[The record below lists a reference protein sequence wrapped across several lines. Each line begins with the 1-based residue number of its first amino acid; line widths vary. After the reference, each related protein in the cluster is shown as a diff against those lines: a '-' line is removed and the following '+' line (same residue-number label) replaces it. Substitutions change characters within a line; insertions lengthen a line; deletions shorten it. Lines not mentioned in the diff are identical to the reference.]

1 MRLDGKTVTIGVT
14 GGIAAYKTCELV
26 SRLRK
31 SGAAVYVVM
40 TENAARFVSP
50 LTFETLSGNRV
61 VKDTFARDFEWE
73 VEHVSLA
80 KKSDLFAVAPC
91 TADVIAKMAAGI
103 ADDFLSTTAL
113 AMRCPILIAP
123 AMNTAMLDNAATR
136 DNIAKLEARGIDVI
150 YGGSGFLACGD
161 TGRGRMAEPDEIY
174 SRIENILFPRRDFEG
189 KTLLITAGS
198 TREPIDPVR
207 FIGNRSSGKM
217 GAALCDCAVRRGA
230 KVILIAGCMSVSP
243 SEQTERTDVTT
254 TCEMYDAV
262 MRNLPRADAVI
273 KAAAPADYRT
283 QQSPQKIK
291 SGEFTLKFIKNPDIA
306 AEVGRRKGDKKLVVF
321 CAETENLEENAQKKL
336 RDKNAD
342 LVVANDV
349 TKKDAG
355 FDVDTN
361 VATLV
366 TAGKIHPLPVMT
378 KKELADIIL
387 DKLAEL

>member
-174 SRIENILFPRRDFEG
+174 SRIEDRR
-189 KTLLITAGS
+189 
-198 TREPIDPVR
+198 
-207 FIGNRSSGKM
+207 
-217 GAALCDCAVRRGA
+217 C
-230 KVILIAGCMSVSP
+230 
-243 SEQTERTDVTT
+243 
-254 TCEMYDAV
+254 
-262 MRNLPRADAVI
+262 
-273 KAAAPADYRT
+273 
-283 QQSPQKIK
+283 
-291 SGEFTLKFIKNPDIA
+291 
-306 AEVGRRKGDKKLVVF
+306 
-321 CAETENLEENAQKKL
+321 
-336 RDKNAD
+336 
-342 LVVANDV
+342 
-349 TKKDAG
+349 
-355 FDVDTN
+355 
-361 VATLV
+361 
-366 TAGKIHPLPVMT
+366 
-378 KKELADIIL
+378 
-387 DKLAEL
+387 

>member
-80 KKSDLFAVAPC
+80 KKSDLFAVVPC

-136 DNIAKLEARGIDVI
+136 DNIARLEARGIDVI

-291 SGEFTLKFIKNPDIA
+291 SGEFTLKFIKNPDKRFLFDFM
-306 AEVGRRKGDKKLVVF
+306 RR
-321 CAETENLEENAQKKL
+321 
-336 RDKNAD
+336 
-342 LVVANDV
+342 
-349 TKKDAG
+349 
-355 FDVDTN
+355 
-361 VATLV
+361 
-366 TAGKIHPLPVMT
+366 
-378 KKELADIIL
+378 IIPG
-387 DKLAEL
+387 A